1 MRVLSFKAFIT
12 EEKVGTGKLAD
23 AAGKAFEIHTA
34 KHIGHIL
41 KGAKGNPEHHYPK
54 HFSDES
60 GDDPK
65 SAIEKVK
72 ARLGDA
78 LHAEIDH
85 HARRMAYHLIGHMKN
100 RGHDLDHTTDIHWTS
115 KPKDLER
122 LTGKKGIKGT
132 ADVAITHKGKHHGVS
147 LKYSQSGGKPSL
159 RSPGIKDLNKHL
171 EADNRHVFG
180 MIAQHHRTVEKH
192 VGKDIGKGSAE
203 VKHQKFK
210 ALPDHHPGK
219 KASLTDAKDLHKKLA
234 AHYSD
239 SFNKLDHGK
248 KTEFLRKMVDA
259 EKQPTIKP
267 YRANYDSKRKKSHI
281 SNPTEAFDEHHK
293 TVKHYSSEHVGASFN
308 IYAHHHDGTKRKVT
322 SIGIKNKQS
331 SPYKGLGGRVG
342 DVSTHK

>member
-12 EEKVGTGKLAD
+12 EERVKSGAGGD

-34 KHIGHIL
+34 KHMGHIL
-41 KGAKGNPEHHYPK
+41 RGAKGSPENHYPK

-65 SAIEKVK
+65 TAVAKVK

-85 HARRMAYHLIGHMKN
+85 HARRMAYHLIGHMRN
-100 RGHDLDHTTDIHWTS
+100 RGHHLDHTTDIHWTS

-132 ADVAITHKGKHHGVS
+132 ADVTATHKGKYHGFS
-147 LKYSQSGGKPSL
+147 LKYSQSGSKPSL
-159 RSPGIKDLNKHL
+159 RSPGITDLNKHL
-171 EADNRHVFG
+171 KADRRHVFG
-180 MIAQHHRTVEKH
+180 MIAQHKRSVEKH
-192 VGKDIGKGSAE
+192 VGKDLQGPGD
-203 VKHQKFK
+203 KHEKYK
-210 ALPDHHPGK
+210 ALPDNHPGK
-219 KASLTDAKDLHKKLA
+219 KAVTAEGKELHHKLA
-234 AHYSD
+234 AHYTD
-239 SFNKLDHGK
+239 SFNKLNHGE
-248 KTEFLRKMVDA
+248 KTDFLRKMIDA

-267 YRANYDSKRKKSHI
+267 YRANYDSKRKTSHI

-293 TVKHYSSEHVGASFN
+293 TVKHYSAEHVGSSMN
-308 IYAHHHDGTKRKVT
+308 IYSHHHDGSKKKVT
-322 SIGIKNKQS
+322 SIGIKNKGS

-342 DVSTHK
+342 DTSSHK